1 MKTNE
6 KLYDSLYKKTKQ
18 KGLNGWGGEER
29 LFLGELQFQNITQNN
44 ATPKSGKVLEIG
56 CGEGNLSRIFS
67 KNGYSVT
74 GVDISEVAINWAK
87 EKIKN
92 SDLEIEYFQSDFSS
106 KGLSINDSFDII
118 IDGNC
123 FHCIYGENRVTF
135 LENVKK
141 LLKENGVFFI
151 SSLCSKTDE
160 DITTFHENIPYR
172 FIPSVNKIKE
182 EILSYFNIIEYKV
195 KEREEYNHINIFSKH
210 ISTFITYI

>member
-6 KLYDSLYKKTKQ
+6 ELYDFLYKETKQ
-18 KGLNGWGGEER
+18 KGLSGWGGEER
-29 LFLGELQFQNITQNN
+29 LSLGNIQFQNITQNN
-44 ATPKSGKVLEIG
+44 ATPNYGKVLEIG
-56 CGEGNLSRIFS
+56 CGEGNLSRIFA

-92 SDLEIEYFQSDFSS
+92 SSLDINYFQSDFSS
-106 KGLSINDSFDII
+106 KDININDSFDLI

-123 FHCIYGENRVTF
+123 FHCIHRENRLIF

-141 LLKENGVFFI
+141 LLKEKGVFFI

-172 FIPSVNKIKE
+172 FIPSVHKIKE
-182 EILSYFNIIEYKV
+182 EIRSYFNIIEYEV
-195 KEREEYNHINIFSKH
+195 KKREEYNHINIFAKH
-210 ISTFITYI
+210 TSIFM